1 MVTSHSST
9 VSVAHQ
15 LPKGYHIGTMSKH
28 LNGYEF
34 LKINLD
40 YDKMKKEGSTQREAC
55 QKLQEKYGI
64 AAETIRKR
72 LQRLKNQKQCKR
84 KKTKKCNIKGKPI
97 LTPVEETALI
107 TLLKSAALA
116 NHAISRSDVMM
127 YVCTPNIFL
136 NKKMYL
142 KIW

>member
-1 MVTSHSST
+1 
-9 VSVAHQ
+9 
-15 LPKGYHIGTMSKH
+15 
-28 LNGYEF
+28 
-34 LKINLD
+34 
-40 YDKMKKEGSTQREAC
+40 MKKEGSTQREAC

-127 YVCTPNIFL
+127 
-136 NKKMYL
+136 
-142 KIW
+142 